1 MNTQDPG
8 SSDGIDPDP
17 QSCVPDVLLD
27 LSVISTRFILALQSI
42 ELSLR
47 QRKAVGE
54 EAVDGEAVEEIKLRV
69 AGHIDDIQALCD
81 RISPNPQEGT
91 VYPYA

>member
-8 SSDGIDPDP
+8 GSGDGTDP
-17 QSCVPDVLLD
+17 QPHVSDVLLD
-27 LSVISTRFILALQSI
+27 LNVISTQFILALQKI

-47 QRKAVGE
+47 QRKAAGE
-54 EAVDGEAVEEIKLRV
+54 EAVDSEAAEEIKLRV

-81 RISPNPQEGT
+81 SISLNSQEGT